1 MLVWMQTVTDRSQSD
16 VDRVLEL
23 LQKGW
28 DNFNVDE
35 KTEWIAGIKGALNRS
50 DMQRIQNNTK
60 LLSDV
65 LELNLTVAD
74 VPEHPNET
82 FLISVINNTEVIRN
96 AYMIH
101 GDTPQTPSMPVNTYQ
116 KMNDI
121 EKILDDVYGIL
132 LNNFNYYCGS
142 EIYAGDDTGLLL

>member
-1 MLVWMQTVTDRSQSD
+1 MLIWMQIVTDRSQSD

-35 KTEWIAGIKGALNRS
+35 KTEWISGMKGALNRS

-74 VPEHPNET
+74 VPEHQNET
-82 FLISVINNTEVIRN
+82 FLISVINNTEVIRS

>member
-1 MLVWMQTVTDRSQSD
+1 M
-16 VDRVLEL
+16 
-23 LQKGW
+23 
-28 DNFNVDE
+28 
-35 KTEWIAGIKGALNRS
+35 KGALNRS

-82 FLISVINNTEVIRN
+82 FLTAVLHNTEIIRN

-101 GDTPQTPSMPVNTYQ
+101 ADTPETPQMPANTYQ

-121 EKILDDVYGIL
+121 EKYWMMCMAFYLITSIITVDQRYMPEMIPDYYYRKRGHIMGFTKKTWKIELQSILTADCLRWKMAAQIL
-132 LNNFNYYCGS
+132 
-142 EIYAGDDTGLLL
+142 

>member
-16 VDRVLEL
+16 VDRMLEL

-28 DNFNVDE
+28 DNFNMDE
-35 KTEWIAGIKGALNRS
+35 KTEWLSGMKGALNLS
-50 DMQRIQNNTK
+50 DMQRIQNNTQ

-65 LELNLTVAD
+65 LELGLAVAEI
-74 VPEHPNET
+74 PEPPNET
-82 FLISVINNTEVIRN
+82 FFTSVLNNTEIIRN

-101 GDTPQTPSMPVNTYQ
+101 SDTPQTPSMPVNTYQ
-116 KMNDI
+116 KLNDI

-132 LNNFNYYCGS
+132 LNNFYYYCGT

>member
-1 MLVWMQTVTDRSQSD
+1 MPIEEFPGNDYERYEAEKARLHRLHERLV
-16 VDRVLEL
+16 L
-23 LQKGW
+23 L
-28 DNFNVDE
+28 
-35 KTEWIAGIKGALNRS
+35 
-50 DMQRIQNNTK
+50 
-60 LLSDV
+60 
-65 LELNLTVAD
+65 
-74 VPEHPNET
+74 
-82 FLISVINNTEVIRN
+82 LILRSVINNTEVIRN

>member
-28 DNFNVDE
+28 ERFSADE
-35 KTEWIAGIKGALNRS
+35 KTEWLAGMKGALNRS
-50 DMQRIQNNTK
+50 DMERIQNNTQ

-65 LELNLTVAD
+65 LELNLAVAD

-82 FLISVINNTEVIRN
+82 FLTAVLHNTEIIRN
-96 AYMIH
+96 ANMIH
-101 GDTPQTPSMPVNTYQ
+101 SDTPQTPSMPVNTYQ

-132 LNNFNYYCGS
+132 LNNFNYYC
-142 EIYAGDDTGLLL
+142 

>member
-28 DNFNVDE
+28 ESFSTDE
-35 KTEWIAGIKGALNRS
+35 KTQWLAGMKGALNQS
-50 DMQRIQNNTK
+50 DMQRIQNNTQ

-74 VPEHPNET
+74 VPKHPNET
-82 FLISVINNTEVIRN
+82 FLTAVLHNTEIIRN

-101 GDTPQTPSMPVNTYQ
+101 ADTPETPQMPVNTYQ

>member
-16 VDRVLEL
+16 ADRVLEL
-23 LQKGW
+23 LQKEW
-28 DNFNVDE
+28 NNFNVDE
-35 KTEWIAGIKGALNRS
+35 KKEWIAGMKGALNRS

-82 FLISVINNTEVIRN
+82 FLSSIITNTEIIRN
-96 AYMIH
+96 AYVIH
-101 GDTPQTPSMPVNTYQ
+101 TDTPETPSMPVNTYQ
-116 KMNDI
+116 KLNDI

-132 LNNFNYYCGS
+132 LNNFHYYCGT
-142 EIYAGDDTGLLL
+142 EVYAGEETGMIL

>member
-1 MLVWMQTVTDRSQSD
+1 MLVWMQTVTDRSQID

-35 KTEWIAGIKGALNRS
+35 KTEWLAGMKGSLNRS

-65 LELNLTVAD
+65 LELNVTVAD
-74 VPEHPNET
+74 VPERPNET
-82 FLISVINNTEVIRN
+82 FLTAVLHTRR
-96 AYMIH
+96 
-101 GDTPQTPSMPVNTYQ
+101 
-116 KMNDI
+116 
-121 EKILDDVYGIL
+121 L
-132 LNNFNYYCGS
+132 
-142 EIYAGDDTGLLL
+142 